1 MPWYYSG
8 LADDEPVLEWDSSGA
23 DKYSFDKYVF
33 SYVSDYEN
41 GEPVWCETVL
51 DCGYDTGHMEF
62 MSEEAY
68 DERMRWLRSEYMEA
82 GRLDSPAD
90 WVCFILPV
98 GVGILLQPLL
108 RFTSE
113 ILSWAIVLVVV
124 VVLFVLMQMIKP
136 YISKKK
142 TEAEAL
148 EEIKNYYYERYKKTG
163 KLDKLE
169 PWND

>member
-1 MPWYYSG
+1 MGLFYPSCWSG
-8 LADDEPVLEWDSSGA
+8 YIAAAITEI
-23 DKYSFDKYVF
+23 Y
-33 SYVSDYEN
+33 
-41 GEPVWCETVL
+41 
-51 DCGYDTGHMEF
+51 
-62 MSEEAY
+62 
-68 DERMRWLRSEYMEA
+68 
-82 GRLDSPAD
+82 
-90 WVCFILPV
+90 
-98 GVGILLQPLL
+98 
-108 RFTSE
+108 E

>member
-1 MPWYYSG
+1 M
-8 LADDEPVLEWDSSGA
+8 
-23 DKYSFDKYVF
+23 DKEFE
-33 SYVSDYEN
+33 DYWNLHQRHLILSAPEK
-41 GEPVWCETVL
+41 
-51 DCGYDTGHMEF
+51 
-62 MSEEAY
+62 
-68 DERMRWLRSEYMEA
+68 LRSEYMEA

-124 VVLFVLMQMIKP
+124 VLFVLMQMIKP

>member
-1 MPWYYSG
+1 M
-8 LADDEPVLEWDSSGA
+8 
-23 DKYSFDKYVF
+23 
-33 SYVSDYEN
+33 
-41 GEPVWCETVL
+41 
-51 DCGYDTGHMEF
+51 
-62 MSEEAY
+62 
-68 DERMRWLRSEYMEA
+68 
-82 GRLDSPAD
+82 
-90 WVCFILPV
+90 
-98 GVGILLQPLL
+98 
-108 RFTSE
+108 
-113 ILSWAIVLVVV
+113 AIVLVVV

>member
-1 MPWYYSG
+1 M
-8 LADDEPVLEWDSSGA
+8 
-23 DKYSFDKYVF
+23 DKEFE
-33 SYVSDYEN
+33 DYWN
-41 GEPVWCETVL
+41 LHQRHLILSAPQK
-51 DCGYDTGHMEF
+51 
-62 MSEEAY
+62 
-68 DERMRWLRSEYMEA
+68 LRSEYMEA

-124 VVLFVLMQMIKP
+124 VLLFVLMQMIKP

-148 EEIKNYYYERYKKTG
+148 EEIKKYYYERYKKTG
-163 KLDKLE
+163 KLDTLE
-169 PWND
+169 PWNN